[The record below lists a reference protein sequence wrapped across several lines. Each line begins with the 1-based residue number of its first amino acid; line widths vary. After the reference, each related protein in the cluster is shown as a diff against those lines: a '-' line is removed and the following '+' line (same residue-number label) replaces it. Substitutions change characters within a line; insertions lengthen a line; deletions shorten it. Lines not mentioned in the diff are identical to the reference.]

1 MDKNHNIIPKKM
13 RAKLLS
19 IICLLLITLGIK
31 AQNVEFETASE
42 AVKNMK
48 VGWNLVNT
56 LDSYANPEKDTWFQ
70 PEGWWS
76 WEKVWG
82 NPVTKPEL
90 MKMIRKAGFNTMRIP
105 VTWFPHTDTQGIID
119 SEWMK
124 RVHEVVDYVIDQ
136 GMYCIL
142 NTHHETGYGY
152 DEETGVMTHPAKLIA
167 DPDNYRENKEWF
179 ENVWRQIA
187 NEFKDYDQRLL
198 FEAYNE
204 MLDKTGAFGFP
215 NEELGEEHAKEAYQV
230 INDYAQSFVNA
241 VRSTGGNNLERNL
254 IVNPYSACVGPVEE
268 EWCRRPYR
276 ELRIPDDV
284 VQNHIIF
291 GIHCYWMDN
300 EDDAQKII
308 NNVNKCFTSRG
319 VPTIISEYGTGMD
332 HLDVALTKQ
341 ASKNGIAPIIWNHD
355 FCDGNFRLYPAFD
368 DADKVNAALK
378 AFYGD
383 WYEPQLLTVN
393 DYIFQGVKVSYDYQ
407 WAELR
412 LCKELNPNEYKGIRV
427 EVEKADGV
435 AIKVYGDPDER
446 FQYCDMTSASESL
459 VFDKSIIGD
468 SITSI
473 TLQNTKGG
481 KNETKIINVWLIKP
495 DGTEKVINLD
505 AYNVYRVQHGCEY
518 EINMLHKQSIHTV
531 EYDYQW
537 AELNIFYDDVPLKLK
552 NYKGIRL
559 ELAEPSENCHIKVY
573 GDGEQR
579 EDYLGM
585 NSTSTTIL
593 FNTDIFSKE
602 INRVT
607 LQNNSDGKTQ
617 VKVISAWLI
626 RQDGTEEYSDLSP
639 FHGCAITNTESYAT
653 AIKDVI
659 INNPRSTD
667 TDTRIYNLA
676 GQRLSKPQKGINIIN
691 GKKGMGQGTV
701 L

>member
-31 AQNVEFETASE
+31 AQNAEFETASE

-105 VTWFPHTDTQGIID
+105 VTWFPHTDTQGNID

-152 DEETGVMTHPAKLIA
+152 DEEAGVMTHPAKLIA
-167 DPDNYRENKEWF
+167 DPENYRENKEWF

-204 MLDKTGAFGFP
+204 MTDKTGAFGFP
-215 NEELGEEHAKEAYQV
+215 NEELGEEHIQQAYQV

-276 ELRIPDDV
+276 ELKIPDDV
-284 VQNHIIF
+284 TENHIIF
-291 GIHCYWMDN
+291 GIHCYWMDTD
-300 EDDAQKII
+300 DDARRII
-308 NNVNKCFTSRG
+308 NNVNECFTSRG

-341 ASKNGIAPIIWNHD
+341 ASENGIAPIIWNGD
-355 FCDGNFRLYPAFD
+355 FCYGTFRDYPAFD
-368 DADKVNAALK
+368 DTAKVVTALK
-378 AFYGD
+378 TYYGD
-383 WYEPQLLTVN
+383 WYEPQLLTVD
-393 DYIFQGVKVSYDYQ
+393 DYNTPYIASFEEYDSELGLLSETSLDDLIGYRIDLADTPEEGKLEFIAIGEKGSQFQ
-407 WAELR
+407 
-412 LCKELNPNEYKGIRV
+412 
-427 EVEKADGV
+427 EVQSK
-435 AIKVYGDPDER
+435 
-446 FQYCDMTSASESL
+446 SATIT
-459 VFDKSIIGD
+459 FDKSILGD
-468 SITSI
+468 KLIILYMRSKHSDLYTVKVDSSKAIFRSEPFE
-473 TLQNTKGG
+473 K
-481 KNETKIINVWLIKP
+481 KIFVWNNNKCDVTYLF
-495 DGTEKVINLD
+495 L
-505 AYNVYRVQHGCEY
+505 R
-518 EINMLHKQSIHTV
+518 KQSIHTV

-552 NYKGIRL
+552 NYRGIRL
-559 ELAEPSENCHIKVY
+559 ELAEAPKDVNIKVY

-593 FNTDIFSKE
+593 FNTDIFSNE

-617 VKVISAWLI
+617 AKVISAWLI

-691 GKKGMGQGTV
+691 GKKV
-701 L
+701 VVK